1 MIVTNSLSL
10 EPFYEKWKVLGHLFS
25 IEDPVYRMAAE
36 KPHLYFV
43 SYVAVYVLIL
53 MNMLKD
59 VRCR

>member
-25 IEDPVYRMAAE
+25 IEDSVYHMAAE
-36 KPHLYFV
+36 KPHFYLV
-43 SYVAVYVLIL
+43 SQMRVHLLIL
-53 MNMLKD
+53 VDRFEN